1 MLPAGWHHCRPR
13 DVRRARF
20 VGSELRRTGA
30 VGRSGVTEPFVD
42 VVIACHDQTRP
53 LDRAVRSVL
62 QDETTRH
69 LVRVTVVAHGLPADA
84 LRDRVAGIDG
94 AVRIVEYADGIRSAA
109 GPFNHGLSLVTADY
123 CAVLGSDDFLEPG
136 ALAAWIRA
144 ARERTPD
151 MAIACIRI
159 DGEAKDRLF
168 YRTAPLGLIRTATMR
183 QLGLGM
189 TEGVR
194 VGEDFVFSI
203 RLFTQA
209 ARVDFLA
216 DAPCYVIGLDA
227 RERTTLATMDAEE
240 DLEAVVRLLDE
251 GVPTGLNAR
260 HRRALA
266 VKLTRVSIIGKVRA
280 RPSAAQWRDDTEVMF
295 VATLLRRLLAL
306 HPGAIA
312 PFNRQDRAVLD
323 ALLTEP
329 TIKRV
334 TAEVARAARAG
345 RLRRWFT
352 PNILRSFD
360 RESTLRRYVLY
371 VLRRERTSA

>member
-1 MLPAGWHHCRPR
+1 M
-13 DVRRARF
+13 
-20 VGSELRRTGA
+20 
-30 VGRSGVTEPFVD
+30 TEPFVD